1 MRLTRKGIEAGLVG
15 PERAAALLRREDLIR
30 AGLGTLEAVALPRT
44 VWAGYGEAFQVRFI

>member
-1 MRLTRKGIEAGLVG
+1 MRLTRKGIEAGIVG